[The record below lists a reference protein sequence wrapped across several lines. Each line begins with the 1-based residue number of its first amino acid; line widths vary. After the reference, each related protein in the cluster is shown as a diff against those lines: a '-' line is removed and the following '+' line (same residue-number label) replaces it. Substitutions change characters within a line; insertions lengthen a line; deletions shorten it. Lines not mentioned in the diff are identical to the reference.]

1 MHLAR
6 LFRRLSE
13 RWGERIALEDAD
25 GRAWRTRDLVGRMF
39 RFGHVLRGIGLDRG
53 ERVAIL
59 LPDKR
64 EFVECDFGA
73 MVAGL
78 VRVPLNPSATDEE
91 LAAQIADADAHVLV
105 IDAGF
110 TEFRSRLLEALRG
123 SVQIVVIGGRLAG
136 AHEYESALTRASD
149 CPPTEPIEGADLASL
164 NYTGGTTGAPKG
176 VMLSQG
182 NICAIVQN
190 ALLGRP
196 IGTEDVFLN
205 MRQLWPIASISV
217 LFHLIGGARIILGG
231 RFEPEAFLART
242 QRHRVTRSS
251 LVPTQLVRLLDSAD
265 PHAFDLS
272 ALVSIDLGAAKVGDE
287 MFERAFEA
295 LGPRIG
301 VLYGLTEA
309 SWTCYL
315 PPQLLGGSPERR
327 GRLMK
332 SVGRELFAYRVETV
346 DPSGQAVAPG
356 EMGEIAIT
364 GPNVMQGYWRRPE
377 ATAAAIKGGRLHTGD
392 LGRIDDEGF
401 LYIEGRLKDVIR
413 SGAMS
418 VVPQEVEETLLRHPA
433 VAEAAVIG
441 VPDREWGEMVIA
453 FIALKPGASA
463 DHAALDTHCRSHLAP
478 YKRPREFMFLA
489 ELPKSHYGKV
499 LKGDLAKLRSQGTSG
514 PH

>member
-1 MHLAR
+1 MYLAR
-6 LFRRLSE
+6 LLHRLSE
-13 RWGERIALEDAD
+13 RSGDRIALEDAD
-25 GRAWRTRDLVGRMF
+25 GRTWRTRDLVGRMF
-39 RFGHVLRGIGLDRG
+39 RFGHFLRGIGVGHG

-59 LPDKR
+59 LPDRR
-64 EFVECDFGA
+64 EFIECDFGA
-73 MVAGL
+73 MAAGL
-78 VRVPLNPSATDEE
+78 VRVPLNPGATDEE
-91 LAAQIADADAHVLV
+91 LAAQIADAEARVLV
-105 IDAGF
+105 IDAAF
-110 TEFRSRLLEALRG
+110 ADARARLLDALRG
-123 SVQIVVIGGRLAG
+123 SVEIVVTGGHLPG
-136 AHEYESALTRASD
+136 AHEYEAALSRASD
-149 CPPTEPIEGADLASL
+149 LPPAQPIGPADLASL

-196 IGTEDVFLN
+196 IGGGDVFLN
-205 MRQLWPIASISV
+205 MRPLWPIAAISV
-217 LFHLIGGARIILGG
+217 LFHLIGGARIVLGG
-231 RFEPEAFLART
+231 RFEPEAFLARA

-251 LVPTQLVRLLDSAD
+251 LVPTQLVRLLDSSD
-265 PHAFDLS
+265 PRAYDLS
-272 ALVSIDLGAAKVGDE
+272 ALVSIDMGAAKVADE

-295 LGPRIG
+295 LGPRIA

-315 PPQLLGGSPERR
+315 PPQLLDDTPERR
-327 GRLMK
+327 ARLMK
-332 SVGRELFAYRVETV
+332 SVGREFFAYQVETV
-346 DPSGQAVAPG
+346 DPAGQPVARG
-356 EMGEIAIT
+356 EVGEITIA

-377 ATAAAIKGGRLHTGD
+377 ATAAALKGGRLHTGD

-441 VPDREWGEMVIA
+441 VPDREWGEIVMA
-453 FIALKPGASA
+453 FVALKPGASA
-463 DHAALDTHCRSHLAP
+463 AGPAELDAHCRSHLAP
-478 YKRPREFMFLA
+478 HKRPRAFRFLA

-499 LKGDLAKLRSQGTSG
+499 LKGELAKLGTEG
-514 PH
+514 RA